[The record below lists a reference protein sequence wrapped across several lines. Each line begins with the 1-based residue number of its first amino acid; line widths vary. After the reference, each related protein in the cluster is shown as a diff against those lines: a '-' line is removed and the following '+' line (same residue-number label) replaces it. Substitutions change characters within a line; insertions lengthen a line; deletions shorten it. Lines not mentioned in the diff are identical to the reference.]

1 MAARQ
6 RLSSTFYRKRVVD
19 LAEPTHLRWRPLE
32 RCLGRVLAEPVHA
45 LVDVPGFHSVA
56 MDGYAVRHDDD
67 TRAGRR
73 RVVGTVP
80 AGAAPTGM
88 LAPGQAARIMTGA
101 PLPPGAD
108 AVVPVE
114 AVQTGRDADGDH
126 IVVADPVVLGQH
138 VRPQGEDVAVGDLV
152 LPAGR
157 TLRAAD
163 LAAAA
168 ATGHA
173 RLAVRRRPRVAVV
186 TTGDETQ
193 APGRP
198 LAPGQIYDSNQTF
211 LAAALRRAGAKVVA
225 RRHCPDRTDQL
236 TALFDELAAT
246 ADLLLVAG
254 GISAGDYDIVRDVLL
269 EHATAPAGQPTVV
282 HVAIR
287 PGKPQAAGTWR
298 GTPVLALP
306 GNPVSVA
313 ASFAAFV
320 RPWLDQ
326 ALVRTPAPLRTA
338 RVAQGWTSPPGLT
351 HLVPVTVTDGPAA
364 RTVRPATDRTSASH
378 LVASLARA
386 DAWAVVPE
394 DVTDVTVGTTVEL
407 LDLA

>member
-6 RLSSTFYRKRVVD
+6 RLSLTFYRRRVAN
-19 LAEPTHLRWRPLE
+19 LATPTHLRRHPLD
-32 RCLGRVLAEPVHA
+32 RCGGRVLAEPVYA
-45 LVDVPGFHSVA
+45 LVDVPGFDNSA
-56 MDGYAVRHDDD
+56 MDGYAVRHDD
-67 TRAGRR
+67 APGRL

-80 AGAAPTGM
+80 AGAAPTAP
-88 LAPGQAARIMTGA
+88 LAPGHAARIMTGA
-101 PLPPGAD
+101 PVPSGAD

-114 AVQTGRDADGDH
+114 EVQVDGDH
-126 IVVADPVVLGQH
+126 VLITSAVVPGQH
-138 VRPQGEDVAVGDLV
+138 VRRRGEDVTTGAPV

-173 RLAVRRRPRVAVV
+173 ELAVRRRPRVAVV

-198 LAPGQIYDSNQTF
+198 LAPGQIYDSNGTY
-211 LAAALRRAGAKVVA
+211 LTAALRRAGAKVVA
-225 RRHCPDRTDQL
+225 RRHCPDSTEAL
-236 TALFDELAAT
+236 TALFDELAAQ

-254 GISAGDYDIVRDVLL
+254 GISAGDYDVVRDVLL
-269 EHATAPAGQPTVV
+269 EHVAPAAGQQAVV
-282 HVAIR
+282 HVTMR
-287 PGKPQAAGTWR
+287 PGKPQASGTWR
-298 GTPVLALP
+298 GGAAGGGPAVLALP

-326 ALVRTPAPLRTA
+326 ALGRTPAPVRTA
-338 RVAQGWTSPPGLT
+338 QVVQGWASPPGLT
-351 HLVPVTVTDGPAA
+351 HLVPVVVSDDGGT
-364 RTVRPATDRTSASH
+364 RTVRPSTGRGSASH
-378 LVASLARA
+378 LAASLARA
-386 DAWAVVPE
+386 DAWALVPE
-394 DVTDVTVGTTVEL
+394 AVVDVTVGTVVEL
-407 LDLA
+407 LDLG

>member
-1 MAARQ
+1 MPARQ
-6 RLSSTFYRKRVVD
+6 RLSATFYRKRVID
-19 LAEPTHLRWRPLE
+19 LAVPTHLLRRPLE
-32 RCLGRVLAEPVHA
+32 QCAGRVLAEPVYA
-45 LVDVPGFHSVA
+45 LVDVPGFHNAA
-56 MDGYAVRHDDD
+56 MDGYAVRHDDPLP
-67 TRAGRR
+67 GRL

-80 AGAAPTGM
+80 AGAAPTGP
-88 LAPGQAARIMTGA
+88 LERGSATRIMTGA
-101 PLPPGAD
+101 PVPRGAD

-114 AVQTGRDADGDH
+114 DVEVDADH
-126 IVVADPVVLGQH
+126 VVIPGPVTLGQH
-138 VRPQGEDVAVGDLV
+138 VRRQGEDVEVGTLV

-173 RLAVRRRPRVAVV
+173 DLVVRRRPRVAVV
-186 TTGDETQ
+186 VTGDETQ

-198 LAPGQIYDSNQTF
+198 LAPGQIYDSNGTY
-211 LAAALRRAGAKVVA
+211 LTAALRRAGAKVVA
-225 RRHCPDRTDQL
+225 RRHCPDRTDEL
-236 TALFDELAAT
+236 TDLFDELAAQ

-254 GISAGDYDIVRDVLL
+254 GISAGDYDVVRDVLVK
-269 EHATAPAGQPTVV
+269 HAAPAAGQPAVV

-287 PGKPQAAGTWR
+287 PGKPQAAGIWR
-298 GTPVLALP
+298 DAAVLALP

-326 ALVRTPAPLRTA
+326 ALDRTPAPVRSA
-338 RVAQGWTSPPGLT
+338 RVVQGWASPPGLT
-351 HLVPVTVTDGPAA
+351 HLVPVIVSDDAGT
-364 RTVRPATDRTSASH
+364 RTVRPASDRTSASH
-378 LVASLARA
+378 LAASLARA

-394 DVTDVTVGTTVEL
+394 DVVDVAVGTTVPL